1 MKLIKNKTLLMK
13 WIEKNEGVTIEELL
27 HELYIEKEMS
37 IRDIS
42 KRLNVHYHTINSWLK
57 EMEIEV
63 RLPHQKLLEMVE
75 IKKKLEGK
83 Q

>member
-1 MKLIKNKTLLMK
+1 MKLIKKKTLLMK

-57 EMEIEV
+57 EMEIEM